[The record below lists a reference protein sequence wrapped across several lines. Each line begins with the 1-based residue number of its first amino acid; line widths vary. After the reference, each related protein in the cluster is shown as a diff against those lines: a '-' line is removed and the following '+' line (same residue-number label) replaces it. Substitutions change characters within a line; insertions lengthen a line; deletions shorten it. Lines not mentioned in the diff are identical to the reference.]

1 MPSALFPL
9 GIISVTPCAYSLL
22 EGQKLNWLA
31 FVHRHQC
38 GDWGNQ
44 DDAAKQANQVAISN
58 GNKILSVY
66 DLEPVTDDK
75 RQDQLWVLTEADR
88 TCTTILLPEEY

>member
-22 EGQKLNWLA
+22 DGQKLNWLA

-44 DDAAKQANQVAISN
+44 DEAAKQANQFAIN
-58 GNKILSVY
+58 DGKQILSVY
-66 DLEPVTDDK
+66 GLAPVTEIN

-88 TCTTILLPEEY
+88 SYTTILLPEEY